1 MKRVTV
7 LFAAVVFVLANRS
20 VASQDAP
27 QKQVESPRTRAE
39 EMTDMWSEIGN
50 RLVLAA
56 EEFPA
61 DKYDYKLQK
70 DQRTFAQ
77 TLLHIAWA
85 DYVLMRAASGASVG
99 PAFGTHELDPSPE
112 NYRTKAAIVKLLRQA
127 VADGVKLLQQGGDAG
142 LDSVRTYPWG
152 RRPAHSSY
160 TWTVAI
166 EHSAEHYGQLVVYY
180 RANGLVPP
188 ESRPHQAQ

>member
-1 MKRVTV
+1 MKRSTPVWV
-7 LFAAVVFVLANRS
+7 AVVLVVLTCRS
-20 VASQDAP
+20 LTSQAQP
-27 QKQVESPRTRAE
+27 QKEVESARTRTQ
-39 EMTDMWSEIGN
+39 EMMDMWSEIGN
-50 RLVLAA
+50 RLVKAA

-77 TLLHIAWA
+77 TLLHVAWA

-99 PAFGTHELDPSPE
+99 PAFGPYERDPSQDT
-112 NYRTKAAIVKLLRQA
+112 YRTKADVVKLLRQA
-127 VADGVKLLQQGGDAG
+127 VADGVRLLQQDGDAG
-142 LDSVRTYPWG
+142 LDRVRTYPWG
-152 RRPAHSSY
+152 RRPVHNSY

-188 ESRPHQAQ
+188 ESRPH